1 MGPAV
6 FFMEPGSSLRQEG
19 EFKLMEWEGRDRIP
33 ARRPRRF
40 TGFLMV
46 GALIGGSAAA
56 GSLATS
62 RVPAPVVY
70 AAPVAGAVA
79 SAPASGGYADVVAKV
94 APAVVTVRS
103 QRVVKVADTDPFGGT
118 DPFEEFFGRQFPGR
132 RSQPQPPR
140 REGAL
145 GSGVVVTPDGYILT
159 NNHVVEGSRQVEV
172 ELTDGRTMKAT
183 VVGADA
189 PSDLAVLK
197 VDAKSLPT
205 LPLGDSDSVRVG
217 DVALAVGNPLGVGQ
231 TVTMGIVSAKGR
243 ATGGGDGSYE
253 DFLQTDAPINQG
265 NSGGAL
271 VNTRGELI
279 GINSQIL
286 SPSGGNIGIG
296 FAIPTNMAKN
306 VMDQLVSGGA
316 VHRGMLGV
324 TVQGI
329 NSDLAA
335 SLGLSG
341 VKGALVSAVS
351 DDSPAEKA
359 GVKRGDVI
367 VAIEGKE
374 VRDSNSLRNT
384 VSRLKP
390 GSTVS
395 LTLFRSGQERQV
407 SVRLGEMQ
415 ARTASDESSSSGAPS
430 GTRGA
435 LGLALQK
442 GESGLEV
449 TNVDPSGPAADAGI
463 RVGDVLE
470 EVNGQPVTSSAD
482 VRAALGKSK
491 GKAALVLVRRGEQTL
506 YVAVPERAA

>member
-1 MGPAV
+1 
-6 FFMEPGSSLRQEG
+6 
-19 EFKLMEWEGRDRIP
+19 
-33 ARRPRRF
+33 
-40 TGFLMV
+40 MV
-46 GALIGGSAAA
+46 GALIAGSAAA

-62 RVPAPVVY
+62 HAPAPVVF
-70 AAPVAGAVA
+70 AAPGSA
-79 SAPASGGYADVVAKV
+79 APAPLAHADGSYADVVAKV

-103 QRVVKVADTDPFGGT
+103 QRVVKVADTSPFGGQ

-132 RSQPQPPR
+132 RSQPPQPR

-145 GSGVVVTPDGYILT
+145 GSGVVVTGDGYILT

-172 ELTDGRTMKAT
+172 ELTDGRTFKAT

-197 VDAKSLPT
+197 VDAKALQT
-205 LPLGDSDSVRVG
+205 LTLGDSDRVRVG

-243 ATGGGDGSYE
+243 ATGFGDGSYE

-296 FAIPTNMAKN
+296 FAIPSNMAKN

-316 VHRGMLGV
+316 VHRGLLGV

-329 NSDLAA
+329 NSDIAG
-335 SLGLSG
+335 SLGLSE

-351 DDSPAEKA
+351 EGGPAEKA
-359 GVKRGDVI
+359 GVTRGDVI
-367 VAIEGKE
+367 TAIDGQAVK
-374 VRDSNSLRNT
+374 DSNSLRNS

-390 GSTVS
+390 GSTVN
-395 LTLFRSGQERQV
+395 LTLLRGGQERQV
-407 SVRLGEMQ
+407 SVRLAE
-415 ARTASDESSSSGAPS
+415 APRTARDDSSAPAER

-435 LGLALQK
+435 LGLALQP
-442 GESGLEV
+442 GDSGVEV

-470 EVNGQPVTSSAD
+470 EVNGTPVRSSSD

-491 GKAALVLVRRGEQTL
+491 GKPALVLVRRGDQTL
-506 YVAVPERAA
+506 EAT

>member
-1 MGPAV
+1 MQWQV
-6 FFMEPGSSLRQEG
+6 
-19 EFKLMEWEGRDRIP
+19 RDR
-33 ARRPRRF
+33 ATAQRPRRF
-40 TGFLMV
+40 TGILMV
-46 GALIGGSAAA
+46 GALIAGSAAA

-62 RVPAPVVY
+62 HAPAPVVF
-70 AAPVAGAVA
+70 AAPAAGAPQA
-79 SAPASGGYADVVAKV
+79 HPEGGYADVVAKV

-103 QRVVKVADTDPFGGT
+103 QRVLKVADESPFGGQ

-132 RSQPQPPR
+132 RAQPQQPR

-145 GSGVVVTPDGYILT
+145 GSGVVVTADGYILT

-197 VDAKSLPT
+197 VEAKSLQT
-205 LPLGDSDSVRVG
+205 LPLGDSDNVRVG

-243 ATGGGDGSYE
+243 ATGGGDSYE
-253 DFLQTDAPINQG
+253 DFLQTDAPITQG

-296 FAIPTNMAKN
+296 FAIPSNMAKN
-306 VMDQLVSGGA
+306 VMEQLVSSGA

-329 NSDLAA
+329 NSDLAG
-335 SLGLSG
+335 SLGLSE

-351 DDSPAEKA
+351 EGSPAEKA

-367 VAIEGKE
+367 TAIDGQVVK
-374 VRDSNSLRNT
+374 DSNSLRNT

-390 GSTVS
+390 GSTVN
-395 LTLFRSGQERQV
+395 LKVLRGGQEKQL
-407 SVRLGEMQ
+407 SVRLAEMP
-415 ARTASDESSSSGAPS
+415 RTAKGDSSGSSAPS
-430 GTRGA
+430 GTPGA
-435 LGLALQK
+435 LGLALQP
-442 GESGLEV
+442 GDSGLEV

-470 EVNGQPVTSSAD
+470 EVNGAPVKSSAD

-491 GKAALVLVRRGEQTL
+491 GKPALVLVRRGEQTL

>member
-1 MGPAV
+1 MQ
-6 FFMEPGSSLRQEG
+6 ST
-19 EFKLMEWEGRDRIP
+19 RI
-33 ARRPRRF
+33 
-40 TGFLMV
+40 LMV
-46 GALIGGSAAA
+46 GALIAGSAAA

-62 RVPAPVVY
+62 HVPAPVVL
-70 AAPVAGAVA
+70 AAPATGVAA
-79 SAPASGGYADVVAKV
+79 SARPDGGYADVVAKV

-103 QRVVKVADTDPFGGT
+103 QRVMKVADQSPFGGQ

-145 GSGVVVTPDGYILT
+145 GSGVVVTADGYILT

-183 VVGADA
+183 VVGTDA

-197 VDAKSLPT
+197 VEAKSLPT
-205 LPLGDSDSVRVG
+205 LPLGDSDNVRVG
-217 DVALAVGNPLGVGQ
+217 DVALALGNPLGVGQ

-243 ATGGGDGSYE
+243 ATGGGDSYE

-296 FAIPTNMAKN
+296 FAIPSNMAKN
-306 VMDQLVSGGA
+306 VMDQLVTVGA

-329 NSDLAA
+329 SSDLAG

-351 DDSPAEKA
+351 DGGPADKA
-359 GVKRGDVI
+359 GVRRGDVI
-367 VAIEGKE
+367 VAIDGQAVK
-374 VRDSNSLRNT
+374 DSNSLRNT

-390 GSTVS
+390 GSTVA
-395 LTLFRSGQERQV
+395 LTRAPQRPGASG
-407 SVRLGEMQ
+407 
-415 ARTASDESSSSGAPS
+415 DGAPRRDAAHGS
-430 GTRGA
+430 GRRVRPHADGGA
-435 LGLALQK
+435 RRAR
-442 GESGLEV
+442 
-449 TNVDPSGPAADAGI
+449 PRPAAG
-463 RVGDVLE
+463 
-470 EVNGQPVTSSAD
+470 
-482 VRAALGKSK
+482 
-491 GKAALVLVRRGEQTL
+491 
-506 YVAVPERAA
+506 

>member
-1 MGPAV
+1 
-6 FFMEPGSSLRQEG
+6 
-19 EFKLMEWEGRDRIP
+19 
-33 ARRPRRF
+33 
-40 TGFLMV
+40 
-46 GALIGGSAAA
+46 
-56 GSLATS
+56 
-62 RVPAPVVY
+62 
-70 AAPVAGAVA
+70 
-79 SAPASGGYADVVAKV
+79 
-94 APAVVTVRS
+94 VVTVRS
-103 QRVVKVADTDPFGGT
+103 QRVLKVADQSPFGGQ

-132 RSQPQPPR
+132 RPQVPPPPR

-145 GSGVVVTPDGYILT
+145 GSGVVVSADGYILT
-159 NNHVVEGSRQVEV
+159 NNHVVEGSRQVEI
-172 ELTDGRTMKAT
+172 EMTDGRTMKAT

-197 VDAKSLPT
+197 VEAKSLPT
-205 LPLGDSDSVRVG
+205 LPLADSDGVRVG
-217 DVALAVGNPLGVGQ
+217 DIALAVGNPLGVGQ

-395 LTLFRSGQERQV
+395 LTNSPGQSR
-407 SVRLGEMQ
+407 
-415 ARTASDESSSSGAPS
+415 ARSSSLAT
-430 GTRGA
+430 TR
-435 LGLALQK
+435 
-442 GESGLEV
+442 SRCR
-449 TNVDPSGPAADAGI
+449 T
-463 RVGDVLE
+463 R
-470 EVNGQPVTSSAD
+470 
-482 VRAALGKSK
+482 
-491 GKAALVLVRRGEQTL
+491 
-506 YVAVPERAA
+506 

>member
-1 MGPAV
+1 
-6 FFMEPGSSLRQEG
+6 
-19 EFKLMEWEGRDRIP
+19 MEWEGRDR
-33 ARRPRRF
+33 ASAKRPRRF
-40 TGFLMV
+40 TGIMMM
-46 GALIGGSAAA
+46 GALIAGSAAA

-62 RVPAPVVY
+62 HAPAPVVF
-70 AAPVAGAVA
+70 AAPTGAPVAHMEG
-79 SAPASGGYADVVAKV
+79 SYADVVAKV

-103 QRVVKVADTDPFGGT
+103 KRVLKVADQNPFGGMQ

-132 RSQPQPPR
+132 RGPQAPQQPR

-145 GSGVVVTPDGYILT
+145 GSGVVVTADGYILT

-172 ELTDGRTMKAT
+172 ELTDGRTLKAT

-197 VDAKSLPT
+197 VDAKSLQT
-205 LPLGDSDSVRVG
+205 LTVGDSDQVRVG

-243 ATGGGDGSYE
+243 ATGSGDGSFE
-253 DFLQTDAPINQG
+253 DFIQTDAPINQG

-296 FAIPTNMAKN
+296 FAIPSNMAKN
-306 VMDQLVSGGA
+306 VMEQLVSGGT

-329 NSDLAA
+329 NSDIAG
-335 SLGLSG
+335 SLGLSE

-351 DDSPAEKA
+351 EGSPAEKA

-367 VAIEGKE
+367 TEINGQAVK
-374 VRDSNSLRNT
+374 DSNSLRNQ

-390 GSTVS
+390 GSTVA
-395 LTLFRSGQERQV
+395 LTLLRAGQQRQV
-407 SVRLGEMQ
+407 SVKLAELP
-415 ARTASDESSSSGAPS
+415 RTAKDESGTPAPH
-430 GTRGA
+430 GTAGA
-435 LGLALQK
+435 LGLSVQP
-442 GESGLEV
+442 GDSGVEV

-470 EVNGQPVTSSAD
+470 EVNGTAVRSSAD
-482 VRAALGKSK
+482 IHSALAKSK
-491 GKAALVLVRRGEQTL
+491 GKPALVLVRRGDQTL